1 MRRQWGVQVYRVE
14 IRVVKRRAVKRGTE
28 QDGVEGDILGGTD
41 PISVVWCVVVTQQHY
56 TS

>member
-1 MRRQWGVQVYRVE
+1 MRRQRGVQVYRVE

-28 QDGVEGDILGGTD
+28 HNGVEGDILGGTD